1 MSTSGIVVEEYRGV
15 DNLYIAEVTGDDN
28 EETGGY
34 VTSTPTQLAGVAEV
48 SKSTKSDSS
57 TSWYDNVAAIIVNAA
72 GSDEVKVKASVPSLA
87 NMAKILGLTYD
98 ATLNMLVDGERSSKY
113 FALGYRTKTTSGDY
127 RYVWRLK
134 GQFAVPDETNA
145 TENDGT
151 DTNNMELTY
160 TGISTTHK
168 FVKAGTTPAPARG
181 VVVGADKADVSTW
194 FTAVQ
199 TPDTVKAKT

>member
-15 DNLYIAEVTGDDN
+15 DNLFVVEITKDDN
-28 EETGGY
+28 AEGGGY
-34 VTSTPTQLAGVAEV
+34 VPGEPFQLAGVAEV
-48 SKSTKSDSS
+48 SKSTKSDSN
-57 TSWYDNVAAIIVNAA
+57 TSWYDNVAAIIVNAS
-72 GSDEVKVKASVPSLA
+72 GSDEVKVKTSVPSLETT
-87 NMAKILGLTYD
+87 AKILGLTYD
-98 ATLNMLVDGERSSKY
+98 ATLNMLVDGERSNKY
-113 FALGYRTKTTSGDY
+113 FAMGYRTKTTSGAY

-151 DTNNMELTY
+151 DTNNLELTY